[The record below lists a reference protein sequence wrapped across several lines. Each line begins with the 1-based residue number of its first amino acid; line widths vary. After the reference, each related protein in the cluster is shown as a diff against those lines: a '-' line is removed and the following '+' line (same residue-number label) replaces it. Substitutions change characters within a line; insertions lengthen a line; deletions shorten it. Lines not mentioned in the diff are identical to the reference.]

1 MAVEPKKTD
10 QLSKQSISQLAHI
23 DWELVGSYI
32 EAGVTAVTIA
42 DKFGIERTTLYNRCK
57 MDKGITYSTFA
68 RQKKSTGKADLQ
80 LAGHRAALS
89 GEYDPKFTASL
100 IFALKS
106 RVGLSDKPEE
116 KKESNL
122 SINVVTVPKPDN
134 EADRLQD

>member
-10 QLSKQSISQLAHI
+10 QLSKQSKSQLAVI
-23 DWELVGSYI
+23 DWDLVGSYM
-32 EAGVTAVTIA
+32 EAGVFATTIA
-42 DKFGIERTTLYNRCK
+42 AKFGIDPKTLYNRCQS
-57 MDKGITYSTFA
+57 DLGITYSTLS
-68 RQKKSTGKADLQ
+68 RQKKSSGKADLQ

-122 SINVVTVPKPDN
+122 SINVVTVPKPD
-134 EADRLQD
+134 ETDRLQD